1 MTLWD
6 RIRAVLK
13 SEGSDVADQLGKA
26 RDQFDDFLT
35 QKERELEATPKER
48 MDMLTDDIKANDAEF
63 DRIIDKAE
71 GRIHAEDASAEV
83 RDSVAEVTGDV
94 APVTKPVMTDG
105 SVEVVDVETG
115 AVVTPE
121 VKQAPPE
128 ADDHETASDDSSDEA
143 TSNDSAVSQDAA
155 EPEAAPAEPARPSK
169 PLPPPATQ
177 LAPDFEERKAK
188 ADDLLDELRGELG
201 IDDTPD
207 TGA

>member
-6 RIRAVLK
+6 RIRAILK

-71 GRIHAEDASAEV
+71 GRIHEEDASREV
-83 RDSVAEVTGDV
+83 RESVAEVTGDT
-94 APVTKPVMTDG
+94 APAATKPVLTDG
-105 SVEVVDVETG
+105 AVEVVEVERSDDPDTAG
-115 AVVTPE
+115 DEIATRSEP
-121 VKQAPPE
+121 APP
-128 ADDHETASDDSSDEA
+128 A
-143 TSNDSAVSQDAA
+143 
-155 EPEAAPAEPARPSK
+155 
-169 PLPPPATQ
+169 ATQ
-177 LAPDFEERKAK
+177 LAPDFDERKAK